1 MDYSRVVYADP
12 RAVRAGLNSSYVSDL
27 ICSAAAAILAGFPI
41 PVGPDENSSPLGRE
55 SEPPRRLSPD
65 WQAGRR
71 AAAALMQEDD
81 RLHRVKATGLNP
93 STGEHSFECWARAEG
108 FLCDEGWF
116 RRCGLQVEP
125 GWHAAMQSRF
135 ALAEYC
141 G

>member
-41 PVGPDENSSPLGRE
+41 PVGPDENSSPLG
-55 SEPPRRLSPD
+55 
-65 WQAGRR
+65 R

-135 ALAEYC
+135 GLADYC